1 LYANRC
7 NSSVSTK
14 TPSQSNKRAN
24 FWFFEFPPGPA
35 RVVTVVLAFL
45 FLAALKFRTDMPRR
59 WFGCNLF
66 LAVNFPEDE
75 EDEEVADTA
84 KAFAAKEQDI
94 LIRVMLV
101 FWCAILY
108 LNTKKIKV

>member
-45 FLAALKFRTDMPRR
+45 FLAALKFRTLPRR
-59 WFGCNLF
+59 WFVCN

-75 EDEEVADTA
+75 EDEEVADAA

-94 LIRVMLV
+94 LIRIMLV
-101 FWCAILY
+101 FWCAIL
-108 LNTKKIKV
+108 LRRLKCR